1 MKTLFSMLAVCAAS
15 AACAAPNPQPEKPGQ
30 TEPLAVS
37 AAPEVL
43 AQFRQFCPD
52 GTPVLFLNGDNPRY
66 QYFQVACREVN
77 GETAYGFGIGRGR

>member
-1 MKTLFSMLAVCAAS
+1 MCGFRCLCRAQS
-15 AACAAPNPQPEKPGQ
+15 AAGEAGE